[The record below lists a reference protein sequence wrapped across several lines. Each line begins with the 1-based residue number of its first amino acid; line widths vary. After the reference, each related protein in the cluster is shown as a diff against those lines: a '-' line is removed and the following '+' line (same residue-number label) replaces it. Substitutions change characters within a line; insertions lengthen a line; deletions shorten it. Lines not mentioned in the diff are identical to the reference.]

1 MKFEAARGGGGGVAW
16 RLHQQRELESLHR
29 LGIEFATGHHVDLCL
44 LRERYR
50 FLRSIY
56 KHHCNA
62 DDECFEDMKCIAAYV
77 YYEEKL
83 LSVLLNS
90 ATEID
95 ESHRREL
102 SSSTGALKTSV
113 SQNLAKEQKQVFPL
127 LIEKF
132 KHKEQAYIVWRFLCS
147 IPVNML
153 AVFLPWLASSIS
165 IDESKELQKCLS
177 KIVPGEK
184 LLQQCCLE
192 SGKLIDCDETFIRQ
206 FIGRFHLLRGFYKAH
221 SNAEDDILFPALE
234 SKETLDRFNYIFR
247 RNKGKGVA

>member
-95 ESHRREL
+95 ESHRRKL

-113 SQNLAKEQKQVFPL
+113 SQHLAKEQKQVFPL

-184 LLQQCCLE
+184 LLQQV
-192 SGKLIDCDETFIRQ
+192 
-206 FIGRFHLLRGFYKAH
+206 
-221 SNAEDDILFPALE
+221 
-234 SKETLDRFNYIFR
+234 IFTWL
-247 RNKGKGVA
+247 